1 MRGLLVRQPW
11 LDLILSGA
19 KVWELRSRPTRK
31 RGKIFLVDMLPG
43 GRWVVRGSVRG
54 SVRIV
59 RVVKLTRRRFA
70 RGRRKHRVRT
80 YARQFQYA
88 WVLAEPRR
96 LRTARRVP
104 RKPGAVVWVRLP

>member
-1 MRGLLVRQPW
+1 MRQPW

-43 GRWVVRGSVRG
+43 GRWVVRG

-104 RKPGAVVWVRLP
+104 RKPGPVVWVRLP